1 MRSIHSTRGNTK
13 ASLARVAATPDIGRS
28 VRRADR
34 CPDRFPL
41 SGCRW
46 RAMQSHGQHGA
57 DALVRSK
64 AGALRACRLP
74 IQQRAMT
81 GTGLQAMSRQI
92 SGEDCSAA
100 VYNLPSVIRLFVR
113 QPRGVRASGHDAAT
127 CCPPSDPTGIR
138 RAISSPHPGG
148 VSVIAQICFFW
159 RTLALPRW
167 SLWRGGRQAYPGDKC
182 ANVEIDLTF
191 PVASGSVYPVPLP
204 VNVAHPAA
212 LAQITCYAASI
223 FCVRLRYHRDT
234 AALHLANK
242 HEPPLHHSLSSQATG
257 CGTLLS
263 EESSSDLTRTLQ

>member
-13 ASLARVAATPDIGRS
+13 ASLARVAATPDFGRS

-57 DALVRSK
+57 DALVRSE
-64 AGALRACRLP
+64 AGALRAYRLP

-148 VSVIAQICFFW
+148 VSVIAQIPFF
-159 RTLALPRW
+159 
-167 SLWRGGRQAYPGDKC
+167 G
-182 ANVEIDLTF
+182 
-191 PVASGSVYPVPLP
+191 
-204 VNVAHPAA
+204 
-212 LAQITCYAASI
+212 
-223 FCVRLRYHRDT
+223 
-234 AALHLANK
+234 
-242 HEPPLHHSLSSQATG
+242 HSLTASRTG
-257 CGTLLS
+257 HFAGHPDCYWLAS
-263 EESSSDLTRTLQ
+263 